1 MIAKNNMNIMKEKR
15 QLLNSWTLELANW
28 LITEHSLKRSEA
40 FRKAHLTRQLL
51 GMLGEGVVTFC
62 YKKANGE
69 ERQARGTLCR
79 GISDDFD
86 HYVYKAEDGD
96 TFANVLKRG
105 VYVYFDLDRRS
116 FRSFAAKN
124 LIEIKNE
131 DVDCFARNPEKI

>member
-1 MIAKNNMNIMKEKR
+1 VIEKLNKEKR
-15 QLLNSWTLELANW
+15 QLLSSWTLELANW
-28 LITEHSLKRSEA
+28 LITEHSLSRSEA

-62 YKKANGE
+62 YKKTNGE
-69 ERQARGTLCR
+69 ERQARGTLCH

-86 HYVYKAEDGD
+86 HYEYKAEDGD

-105 VYVYFDLDRRS
+105 VYVYFDLDCRS

-124 LIEIKNE
+124 LISLTP
-131 DVDCFARNPEKI
+131 NPSPTGEGSK

>member
-1 MIAKNNMNIMKEKR
+1 MFEELNKEKR

-62 YKKANGE
+62 YRK
-69 ERQARGTLCR
+69 GTLCH

-86 HYVYKAEDGD
+86 HYEYKAEDGD
-96 TFANVLKRG
+96 TFTHVMRRG
-105 VYVYFDLDRRS
+105 VYVYFDLDCKS
-116 FRSFAAKN
+116 FRSFAARN
-124 LIEIKNE
+124 LIS
-131 DVDCFARNPEKI
+131 VDA

>member
-1 MIAKNNMNIMKEKR
+1 MIEELNKEKR
-15 QLLNSWTLELANW
+15 QLLSSWTLELANW

-62 YKKANGE
+62 YRKANGE
-69 ERQARGTLCR
+69 ERQARGTLCH

-96 TFANVLKRG
+96 TFTHVMRRG
-105 VYVYFDLDRRS
+105 VYVYFDLDCKS
-116 FRSFAAKN
+116 FRSFAARN
-124 LIEIKNE
+124 LIS
-131 DVDCFARNPEKI
+131 VDA

>member
-1 MIAKNNMNIMKEKR
+1 MIEEMNKEKR

-69 ERQARGTLCR
+69 ERQARGTLCH
-79 GISDDFD
+79 GISDGFD
-86 HYVYKAEDGD
+86 PDIRKH
-96 TFANVLKRG
+96 
-105 VYVYFDLDRRS
+105 
-116 FRSFAAKN
+116 
-124 LIEIKNE
+124 IE
-131 DVDCFARNPEKI
+131 DVIITIAKEHDAD